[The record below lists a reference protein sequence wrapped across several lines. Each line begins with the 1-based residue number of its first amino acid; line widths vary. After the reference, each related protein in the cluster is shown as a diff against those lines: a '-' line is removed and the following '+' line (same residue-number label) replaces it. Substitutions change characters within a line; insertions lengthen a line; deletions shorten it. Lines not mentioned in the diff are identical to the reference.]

1 MQFCRRIKMIKSN
14 FPTAVLFLHAFPLNK
29 NMYQYQ
35 FKALEKENIPFF
47 AIDYPGFGDNPSPVN
62 PLTISQVT
70 DYIVSKL
77 NEYGIKK
84 VIPIGDSM
92 GGYIMFELWR
102 NYKELIKGFVFVS
115 TRAEADTEEAKKS
128 RYATIERIKKEGK
141 DFLIE
146 FMLNVQPSPSTKQN
160 QKKMEKLKCMMEEA
174 TEDGIIKALIALA
187 ERKDNRDLLSTIEVP
202 SVVIA
207 GKDDENVTPPEIV
220 KPIADGIP
228 NAKFYEIS
236 NAGHLPPFEN
246 PEEFNRIVVP
256 FVKELI

>member
-1 MQFCRRIKMIKSN
+1 MIKSN

-29 NMYQYQ
+29 NMYKYQ
-35 FKALEKENIPFF
+35 FEAFEKEGIPFF
-47 AIDYPGFGDNPSPVN
+47 AVDYPGFGEN
-62 PLTISQVT
+62 PLPVKPLTMAQIT

-102 NYKELIKGFVFVS
+102 NYKELINGFVFVS
-115 TRAEADTEEAKKS
+115 TRAEADTEEAKKA

-141 DFLIE
+141 NFLIE
-146 FMLNVQPSPSTKQN
+146 FMLDAQPSPSTKQN
-160 QKKMEKLKCMMEEA
+160 KQKMEQLKCMMEEA
-174 TEDGIIKALIALA
+174 SEDGIIKALIALA
-187 ERKDNRDLLSTIEVP
+187 ERNDNTDLLKTIDVP
-202 SVVIA
+202 TLVIA
-207 GKDDENVTPPEIV
+207 GKDDEKVTPPEIV

-228 NAKFYEIS
+228 NAEFYIVS

-246 PEEFNRIVVP
+246 PEEFNNIIIP
-256 FVKELI
+256 FLKKLI

>member
-1 MQFCRRIKMIKSN
+1 MIKSN

-29 NMYQYQ
+29 RMYQYQ
-35 FKALEKENIPFF
+35 FEALEKENIPFI
-47 AIDYPGFGDNPSPVN
+47 AIDYPGFGDNPSPVK
-62 PLTISQVT
+62 PLTMTQIT
-70 DYIVSKL
+70 DYIVSKI

-102 NYKELIKGFVFVS
+102 NYKDLVKGFVFVS
-115 TRAEADTEEAKKS
+115 TRAEADTEEAKKA
-128 RYATIERIKKEGK
+128 RYATVERIKKEGK

-146 FMLNVQPSPSTKQN
+146 FMLNAQPSPATKENKQ
-160 QKKMEKLKCMMEEA
+160 KMENLKCIMEEA

-187 ERKDNRDLLSTIEVP
+187 ERNDNKDLLPTIYVP
-202 SVVIA
+202 TIVIA

-228 NAKFYEIS
+228 NSQFYEIS

-246 PEEFNRIVVP
+246 PEEFNKLVIP
-256 FVKELI
+256 FLKNLT